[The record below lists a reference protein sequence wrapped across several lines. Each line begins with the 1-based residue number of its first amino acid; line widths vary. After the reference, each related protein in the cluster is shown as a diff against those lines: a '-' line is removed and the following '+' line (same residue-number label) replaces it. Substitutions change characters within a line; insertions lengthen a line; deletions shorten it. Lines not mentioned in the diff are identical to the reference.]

1 MNAKLLKIW
10 DRLRTSFWF
19 LPSLMAAGAIGFGF
33 GAVALDRST
42 SLDWLPNQAWAYT
55 GSAEGASTVLGTIAG
70 SMMTIAGVVFSMTLV
85 ALSLASTQFG
95 PRLLRNFMQD
105 KVYQVVLGT
114 FVAAFLYSLTV
125 LRSIR
130 RGDDNEFVPQ
140 LSVTI
145 GVFFALA
152 GIAVLIYFIHHVSV
166 TVQAGEV
173 VARVGRELVDEV
185 ESLFPEQIGRP
196 GVGPSSAAPDPAL
209 PDAFEREAVAV
220 EADGDG
226 YLEFV
231 DAKAV
236 MTLATEHDL
245 VLRLLRRPGQY
256 VVKGSPLAA
265 VWPPGRLTDE
275 LRADVR
281 GAFALGRQQTPG
293 QDIEFSIRQLVEV
306 AVRSLSPSVND
317 PFTAIA
323 CIDRLG
329 SALCRIAQREMP
341 SPHRLDPHGALRVVA
356 PPVTFPEIVDAS
368 LDQIRQYGRTSAAVT
383 IRLLEMIATVAEFV
397 SRAEDRAALER
408 QAEMVERGAREGLR
422 ETEDRRKAEMRFRA
436 TLRALDGAGSTRNH
450 QTG

>member
-10 DRLRTSFWF
+10 DQLRTSFWF
-19 LPSLMAAGAIGFGF
+19 LPSLMAAGAIGMGF
-33 GAVALDRST
+33 GAVALDRANSE
-42 SLDWLPNQAWAYT
+42 WLPKQAWAYT

-114 FVAAFLYSLTV
+114 FVASFLFSLTV
-125 LRSIR
+125 LRAIR
-130 RGDDNEFVPQ
+130 RGDDSEFVPQ

-152 GIAVLIYFIHHVSV
+152 GIAVLIYFIHHVAV

-173 VARVGRELVDEV
+173 VARVGRELLYEI
-185 ESLFPEQIGRP
+185 ESLFPEHIGHAGRQ
-196 GVGPSSAAPDPAL
+196 AATDVTDPAL
-209 PDAFEREAVAV
+209 PEAFEREAVSVDA
-220 EADGDG
+220 EGDG
-226 YLEFV
+226 YLEFI
-231 DAKAV
+231 DAEAV
-236 MTLATEHDL
+236 MELATEHDL
-245 VLRLLRRPGQY
+245 LLRLERRPGHY
-256 VVKGSPLAA
+256 VVKGSTLAA

-275 LRADVR
+275 LRDDVR
-281 GAFALGRQQTPG
+281 GAFVLGRQQTPG

-341 SPHRLDPHGALRVVA
+341 SPHRLDSHGELRVVA

-368 LDQIRQYGRTSAAVT
+368 FDQIRQYSRTSAAVT

-397 SRAEDRAALER
+397 SRAEDRTALRR
-408 QAEMVERGAREGLR
+408 QAEMVDRGAREGLP
-422 ETEDRRKAEMRFRA
+422 EKEDRREAANRFRA
-436 TLRALDGAGSTRNH
+436 ALQALEGAGASGRWDE
-450 QTG
+450 